1 MQFNVGDVVV
11 HPAHGVGRIVKLEE
25 KRLFGAEARLYY
37 ELSTAKSTVW
47 VPVEGNL
54 TAALRPVTSKNALA
68 HYRNLLKS
76 RSAALDKDHRQRNFE
91 LNARLKDGSFQAVC
105 GVIRDLTSPWPLC
118 YKREAFRI
126 FSAKRAHTGVVL
138 NVLGHHALGPCRLGC
153 INRDADRDS
162 PSGPPGRLGAV

>member
-76 RSAALDKDHRQRNFE
+76 RSAALDKDHRQRNLE

-105 GVIRDLTSPWPLC
+105 AVIRDLTAHGWKTPLNDGDAALLRKTRENC
-118 YKREAFRI
+118 YQEWAAAAGVQVTQASQEIEALLAEARQKY
-126 FSAKRAHTGVVL
+126 S
-138 NVLGHHALGPCRLGC
+138 
-153 INRDADRDS
+153 
-162 PSGPPGRLGAV
+162 